1 MFPRSVLLALTS
13 ADERPPPVVSAGVV
27 SARRDRRCSGCGYGV
42 SVSRSP
48 ARCPMCGGDEWE
60 AVPGGLRRDVLI

>member
-13 ADERPPPVVSAGVV
+13 ADERPPPVVGAGGAG
-27 SARRDRRCSGCGYGV
+27 ARRDLRCSGCGYGV
-42 SVSRSP
+42 SVARSP
-48 ARCPMCGGDEWE
+48 ARCPMCGDDEWE